1 MHKRSYIMASVD
13 KEAIKQLKSKVRG
26 EVLLPSD
33 PGYDEARTIWNAMI
47 DRRPG
52 VIVRCAGAQDVVQAV
67 RSGRQHGLT
76 LAVGGGGDD
85 IAGDAGC
92 EGGVV
97 VDLTPVKSLW
107 GGG

>member
-1 MHKRSYIMASVD
+1 PLCTPSLHDALPILD

-52 VIVRCAGAQDVVQAV
+52 VMVRCAGAQDVVQAV
-67 RSGRQHGLT
+67 RSAREHGLT
-76 LAVGGGGDD
+76 LAVRGGGHN
-85 IAGDAGC
+85 IAGNAVCDDGLTI
-92 EGGVV
+92 EP
-97 VDLTPVKSLW
+97 TPVQS
-107 GGG
+107 